1 MSAHTPGPWETE
13 GPHGREVWGR
23 DFTGAFKAITDRVR
37 GGSPEEAQANAR
49 LISAAPD
56 LLEALREIAKG
67 EGRYS
72 RDPLEHASNTIEDMQ
87 AIAAKAIAKAEG
99 R

>member
-1 MSAHTPGPWETE
+1 MSEHTPGPWKVCVEDDLTFVCHE
-13 GPHGREVWGR
+13 EHLGREDHCGLLMLVHDGTPA
-23 DFTGAFKAITDRVR
+23 D
-37 GGSPEEAQANAR
+37 AR
-49 LISAAPD
+49 LASTAPD

-72 RDPLEHASNTIEDMQ
+72 RDPLEHASNTVDDMK
-87 AIAAKAIAKAEG
+87 ALALRAIAKAEG